1 MVNYAFFVALAFILV
16 MVIFVCILWIN
27 FLYSYNNEAPR
38 RGHDLEASER
48 SSRQLEAIEMV
59 RLGVINERWV

>member
-27 FLYSYNNEAPR
+27 FLYSYNNEALR
-38 RGHDLEASER
+38 RGHGLEASER
-48 SSRQLEAIEMV
+48 SSHQLEAIEMV
-59 RLGVINERWV
+59 RLGVQNERWV